1 MTQCEIVQ
9 TFLEKNFKKSEPIF
23 LSEIKIPGLT
33 DVAIRQQLKKLIKKD
48 VVKRYDTGIYF
59 LPEKSMFNIE
69 PTLAIYD
76 VIYKKYLSDSNGI
89 CGYIG
94 GFMFA
99 NKIGITTQVPSYYE
113 VFTNKATTDCRT
125 VRLGNIRTII
135 RRPYTVVNN
144 QNASVLPL
152 LDLLKNIHRISEIEG
167 TELENCI
174 YAYMTFKNISF
185 QDLKPFFKYYPD
197 SIYKNM
203 YYIGLLNDKSS

>member
-1 MTQCEIVQ
+1 
-9 TFLEKNFKKSEPIF
+9 
-23 LSEIKIPGLT
+23 
-33 DVAIRQQLKKLIKKD
+33 
-48 VVKRYDTGIYF
+48 
-59 LPEKSMFNIE
+59 MFNIE

-113 VFTNKATTDCRT
+113 VFTNKATTDCRA

-152 LDLLKNIHRISEIEG
+152 LDLLKNIDRISEIEG

-174 YAYMTFKNISF
+174 YAYMTFNNISF
-185 QDLKPFFKYYPD
+185 QDLKPFFNITQTVFIKICITLD
-197 SIYKNM
+197 F
-203 YYIGLLNDKSS
+203 

>member
-1 MTQCEIVQ
+1 M
-9 TFLEKNFKKSEPIF
+9 
-23 LSEIKIPGLT
+23 SEIKIPGLT

-48 VVKRYDTGIYF
+48 VIKRYDTGIYF

-76 VIYKKYLSDSNGI
+76 VLYKKYLSDSNGI

-99 NKIGITTQVPSYYE
+99 NKIGITTQVPPYYE

-144 QNASVLPL
+144 QNTSVLPL
-152 LDLLKNIHRISEIEG
+152 LDLLKNIDRISEIEG

-185 QDLKPFFKYYPD
+185 QDLKPFLNITQTVFIK
-197 SIYKNM
+197 IC
-203 YYIGLLNDKSS
+203 ITFRLLNDKSS